1 MGIRLEKTIS
11 DIVDFYYYEQKGL
24 VKCELLDDILLFMHE
39 LFENAIAIINRI
51 DFPKRGT
58 KRVVM
63 HQLRE
68 ALMMLSGAISNKEVK
83 NKIVALDTAIHYA
96 HRSHIVDKYY
106 PDFERFRIEVRKR
119 HWIAKLKK
127 EKKK

>member
-1 MGIRLEKTIS
+1 
-11 DIVDFYYYEQKGL
+11 
-24 VKCELLDDILLFMHE
+24 
-39 LFENAIAIINRI
+39 
-51 DFPKRGT
+51 
-58 KRVVM
+58 M

-68 ALMMLSGAISNKEVK
+68 ALMMLSGAISNKETQ
-83 NKIVALDTAIHYA
+83 NKIVALDTGIHYA
-96 HRSHIVDKYY
+96 HRAHIVDKYY